1 LCQPGD
7 NHKSSIILVSIRVQ
21 PYASALRTT
30 PLSLFTESPNFRFSS
45 ADLNKQLSQKTIR
58 KIHQDSTGYLWV
70 VTQEGLSRYNGYKLM
85 SFVHD
90 PLKSDSLSS
99 DNVRAVI
106 EDNNNRLW
114 VATDGG
120 GLKFI

>member
-1 LCQPGD
+1 MYKNAVMWLVFYLIFSPGL
-7 NHKSSIILVSIRVQ
+7 H
-21 PYASALRTT
+21 A
-30 PLSLFTESPNFRFSS
+30 TESPNFRFSS

-99 DNVRAVI
+99 DNVRAVL